1 MSCLEPAVMSLPFRL
16 AGCWSVWFL
25 WNSLP
30 VAAADL
36 QFNRDIRPILSA
48 KCFACHGFDA
58 KTREAG
64 LRLDTAEGAMAP
76 RDGLPAITPGNLNQ
90 SELWKRIS
98 AADPDVVMPPPSS
111 HKELTAAEKE
121 TLRRWIEQGAAYQ
134 QHWAF
139 ELPTAHVPP
148 TILNG
153 PHIRNDVDRF
163 LMDRLLGAGLNP
175 RPEADKSTLIRRLAF
190 TLTGLPPTVAEVE
203 AFLNDQSSDAY
214 EKLVDRYLESPRYG
228 EEMARHWLDV
238 ARYADTHGL
247 HLDNEREMWAYRDW
261 VIAAFNRNLPFDQFT
276 VEQLAGDLLPNAT
289 KDQKIATGFNRCNV
303 TTSEGGSIAEEFL
316 YRYAVERAS
325 TTTQAWLGLTGGCAV
340 CHDHK
345 FDPIST
351 KEFYSLYAF
360 FYDAADPA
368 MDGNTRFTIPF
379 MSLATPAQEQELAAL
394 RQQEAAARKELQ
406 QAIRAANYVDPVDS
420 GTDHYTINDVWLDD
434 VLPVAQ
440 RSSTT
445 SRNKA
450 TWTNRSDAK
459 FEIPSGLR
467 ALRQYGGDLYQDRF
481 DDLGTGW
488 VVPHDATFSVFV
500 RTDPLEPPQAMML
513 ELTTT
518 RGVRRLV
525 LGDNSKLGGG
535 GAASTDRH
543 LHELP
548 APGEWREYRI
558 AAKDWNLQPG
568 DGIRSLSLE
577 EFGGIC
583 WWDRLQVTGD
593 VHGSDERSSF
603 RKWWISRQGKETAGV
618 PGSLVELLKAGPGEV
633 PEPAGVADALLV
645 ENNPE
650 RVRRKKLENELRD
663 HFLLNIARP
672 QSSEWRH
679 AREIYDAAVAARVT
693 LEDSIPGTFT
703 FADLPQPRQAHVMI
717 RGQYDKPG
725 DAVEPAVPA
734 FLPALKLPENRSRA
748 NRLDLAQ
755 WLVSPEH
762 PLTAR
767 VAVNRFWQQVFG
779 TGLVKT
785 SDDFGSQ
792 GEPPSHPELLDW
804 LAVWYRD
811 QGWDTKRLIKL
822 LVTSATF
829 RQDAVVT
836 PDQLAIDPEN
846 RLLARGP
853 RIRLDAEQIRDNALF
868 VSGLLNLKMGGPGV
882 KPYQP
887 PNIWEPVGY
896 ANSNTR
902 YFIQDHGEDLYRRS
916 IYAFLKRTA
925 PPPFMS
931 NFDGPNREQLC
942 ARRERS
948 NTPLQALQTLNDTQH
963 IEAARVFAGRLLTEG
978 GDTPQDRI
986 VFAYRTVLSRSPTDR
1001 ELTIVG
1007 KVLQQYQ
1014 ARFQSDVAAAKALVH
1029 VGESPV
1035 NVVADAPELAAYT
1048 LIANLILN
1056 LDETLNRN

>member
-1 MSCLEPAVMSLPFRL
+1 MSALFRL
-16 AGCWSVWFL
+16 AGCWGVCL
-25 WNSLP
+25 LGGMLP
-30 VAAADL
+30 AAAADL

-58 KTREAG
+58 KTREAD
-64 LRLDTAEGAMAP
+64 LRLDVAESAYAP
-76 RDGLPAITPGNLNQ
+76 RDGRPAITPREPNQ
-90 SELWKRIS
+90 SALWLRIT
-98 AADPDVVMPPPSS
+98 ATDPDVVMPPPSS
-111 HKELTAAEKE
+111 HKELTAKEKE

-139 ELPTAHVPP
+139 EPPAAQQPP

-153 PHIRNDVDRF
+153 PHVRNDVDRF
-163 LMDRLLGAGLNP
+163 LMDPLLRARLNP
-175 RPEADKSTLIRRLAF
+175 RPEADKPTLIRRLAF
-190 TLTGLPPTVAEVE
+190 TLTGLPPTVAEVD
-203 AFLNDQSSDAY
+203 AFLADSSPDAY

-228 EEMARHWLDV
+228 EEMARHWLDI

-276 VEQLAGDLLPNAT
+276 IEQLAGDLLPNAT

-345 FDPIST
+345 YDPIST

-360 FYDAADPA
+360 FYDSADPA
-368 MDGNTRFTIPF
+368 MDGNTRFTNPF
-379 MSLATPAQEQELAAL
+379 MSLATPAQEQELATL
-394 RQQEAAARKELQ
+394 RQREAAAKQELQ
-406 QAIRAANYVDPVDS
+406 RVIRQTDVVDPQDMPS
-420 GTDHYTINDVWLDD
+420 GTIPVTDVWFDD
-434 VLPVAQ
+434 VLPVAL
-440 RSSTT
+440 RISTT

-450 TWTNRSDAK
+450 TWTTRADAS

-467 ALRQYGGDLYQDRF
+467 ALRQYGGNLYQDRF
-481 DDLGTGW
+481 DDLGTAW
-488 VVPHDATFSVFV
+488 VLPHDAVLSVWV

-535 GAASTDRH
+535 GAVGTDRH
-543 LHELP
+543 LHDLP
-548 APGEWREYRI
+548 PPGEWREFRI

-568 DGIRSLSLE
+568 DGIRSLSFE

-583 WWDRLQVTGD
+583 WWDKLQVTGQI
-593 VHGSDERSSF
+593 HGSDERSSF
-603 RKWWISRQGKETAGV
+603 RKWWASRKGKETAGV
-618 PGSLVELLKAGPGEV
+618 PGSLVELLKAGPGDERETATV
-633 PEPAGVADALLV
+633 GDALVV
-645 ENNPE
+645 ENSPE
-650 RVRRKKLENELRD
+650 RVSASQLEQQLREY
-663 HFLLNIARP
+663 FLMHIARP
-672 QSSEWRH
+672 QSSAWEL
-679 AREIYDAAVAARVT
+679 AREAYDAAVAARVT
-693 LEDSIPGTFT
+693 FEDSIPGTFT

-734 FLPALKLPENRSRA
+734 FLPALKLPDNRSRA

-767 VAVNRFWQQVFG
+767 VAVNRFWQQIFG
-779 TGLVKT
+779 TGLAKT

-811 QGWDTKRLIKL
+811 QGWDTKQLIKL

-902 YFIQDHGEDLYRRS
+902 YFIQDHGDDLYRRS

-925 PPPFMS
+925 PPPFMT

-963 IEAARVFAGRLLTEG
+963 IEAARVFASRMLTEG
-978 GDTPQDRI
+978 GDKPQARI
-986 VFAYRTVLSRSPTDR
+986 AFAYRTVLSRSPTDR
-1001 ELTIVG
+1001 EVAVVG

-1014 ARFQSDVAAAKALVH
+1014 ARFQSDPAAAKALVH

-1035 NVVADAPELAAYT
+1035 NVVANETELAAYT
-1048 LIANLILN
+1048 LIANLLLN